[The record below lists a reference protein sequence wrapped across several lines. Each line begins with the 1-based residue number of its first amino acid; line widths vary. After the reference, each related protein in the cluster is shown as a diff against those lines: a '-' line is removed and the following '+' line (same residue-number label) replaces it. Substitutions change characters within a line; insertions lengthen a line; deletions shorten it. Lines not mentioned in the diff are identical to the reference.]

1 MSEANSREQKQREDT
16 GGRGGIVE
24 DDEEEDEEKEGK
36 EEEEEETSQTKTMT
50 DSCENKSDA
59 RRSKTNTKRLDRDA
73 RTRTHSLSE
82 DGCANAGWSCGG
94 RQRHT
99 PRWRHAGLAK
109 VPTKAASA
117 AAVKHF
123 CQWHE
128 KLQTETNRH
137 TCESQ
142 CGSPR

>member
-16 GGRGGIVE
+16 GGRVGIVE

-36 EEEEEETSQTKTMT
+36 EEEEEETSQTKKMA

-59 RRSKTNTKRLDRDA
+59 RRSKTNTKRLDRDSA
-73 RTRTHSLSE
+73 HT
-82 DGCANAGWSCGG
+82 
-94 RQRHT
+94 HT

-123 CQWHE
+123 CQGHE